1 MGVLMRK
8 DSPLAQREVV
18 TPADLQGVP
27 LLASSRRHNKFLPEF
42 AAWMGTDVEKLNIV
56 ATFNLLYNA
65 SLMVESGLG
74 CAVCINNLAN
84 TSAESP
90 LCFRPLYPEVQ
101 SRLVLVWKKYQLL
114 SKAEQL
120 FLERVRE
127 KTQG

>member
-1 MGVLMRK
+1 L
-8 DSPLAQREVV
+8 
-18 TPADLQGVP
+18 
-27 LLASSRRHNKFLPEF
+27 
-42 AAWMGTDVEKLNIV
+42 GTDAEKLNIV

-74 CAVCINNLAN
+74 YAVCINNLAN

-90 LCFRPLYPEVQ
+90 LCFRPLYPEIR

-120 FLERVRE
+120 FLERV
-127 KTQG
+127 KGKL